1 MSYKAFGSQILRQAR
16 QSVTIPQTR
25 TRCLHQ
31 FPRRPQPLN
40 NKGPH
45 HSSKH
50 GGKHRSRHA
59 GTFAGN
65 TKALFRSNP
74 ISMTVATGAILFG
87 IFSWGYVHYINQT
100 YIIGAFH
107 KFPEPVAKKLRKAL
121 YFTNIDLQPK
131 EALKFYK
138 QALQTAEELGM
149 DPFSD
154 EIMGVKIQVAA
165 LMENLQQWRKAIQ
178 VLEILRADSL
188 EWLRQFGDREHNK
201 EKRTRVLAKCVA
213 MSVKLGELYAQPAI
227 YDRDAAEE
235 RMVWAVE
242 TALKETQRRE
252 NAGVKVEEEGEWL
265 SSEEQGAAL
274 ESLAHAYEAKEQHYL
289 ATPLFLQALS
299 LHPTRNCH
307 TVTLMSNL
315 ASSLGQ
321 QSPRAAAAAQ
331 AYASS
336 RTISSGERPS
346 NGPPASKEAMV
357 ENARTWAQKALE
369 LAATIKPPERD
380 EECDVGCVV
389 ATHNLGEF
397 AEMLGNTTEAKKRY
411 EESVALARAVGFQEG
426 VETSSERLRA
436 LSKST

>member
-1 MSYKAFGSQILRQAR
+1 MSSKTIGTQMLRQAR
-16 QSVTIPQTR
+16 QSLAPSRTG

-31 FPRRPQPLN
+31 LPRRPHPKSHF
-40 NKGPH
+40 KGH
-45 HSSKH
+45 ARN
-50 GGKHRSRHA
+50 GGNQQKRHV
-59 GTFAGN
+59 GTFIGN
-65 TKALFRSNP
+65 TRSLFRSNP

-107 KFPEPVAKKLRKAL
+107 KFPDPVAKKLRKAL
-121 YFTNIDLQPK
+121 YFTNIDLRPK

-138 QALQTAEELGM
+138 QALQVAEELGM

-165 LMENLQQWRKAIQ
+165 LMEKLQQWSKAIQ

-188 EWLRQFGDREHNK
+188 EWLRQFGEREHNK

-242 TALKETQRRE
+242 TALKESQRRE
-252 NAGVKVEEEGEWL
+252 SLGVKAEEEGEWL
-265 SSEEQGAAL
+265 SPEEQGAAF
-274 ESLAHAYEAKEQHYL
+274 ESLAHSYEAKDQHYL

-299 LHPTRNCH
+299 LHPTKNCH

-331 AYASS
+331 AYARSQTIPSS
-336 RTISSGERPS
+336 EQPD
-346 NGPPASKEAMV
+346 NGPPATKETMV
-357 ENARTWAQKALE
+357 NNARTWAQKALE

-380 EECDVGCVV
+380 EECDVGCAV

-397 AEMLGNTTEAKKRY
+397 AEMLGDVAEARQKY
-411 EESVALARAVGFQEG
+411 QESVSLARAVGFQEG
-426 VETSSERLRA
+426 VEMSSERLRA
-436 LSKST
+436 LSQSK